1 MVDVLGSRRPL
12 GDNIIEINADTA
24 DEDRGA
30 WAVYEINATGW
41 LGIEREDDV
50 YGVLCLFL
58 HDKGWQIDM
67 HVDEDDVQL
76 PPQPHFLVDT
86 APEVVA
92 DYVERALQHAE
103 PTLSNRS

>member
-1 MVDVLGSRRPL
+1 MRTYEELLHRIEAVVDVLGSRRPL

-30 WAVYEINATGW
+30 WAVYEINAT
-41 LGIEREDDV
+41 
-50 YGVLCLFL
+50 
-58 HDKGWQIDM
+58 GWQIDM